1 LATTGDRIKKIREKK
16 GLTQEKLAEACDISK
31 GFLSDVENNKRNIGS
46 QKLLS
51 IANILGA
58 SLEYLL
64 RGESGRAVVTEPII
78 IPIELSQAAEDLNL
92 SYSQTL
98 DLLNTSNSVVAR
110 RSDKFRRDLSVEE
123 WKNLHQVLKET
134 FG

>member
-1 LATTGDRIKKIREKK
+1 MATTGDRIKKIREKK